1 MPATDVTNPLG
12 VVEAAKRTLNKNV
25 LEVAEVLAE
34 MNDFIN
40 DSPWIESNQQ
50 FSHKHVRRLALPKG
64 TYRRFNRGVPTEAS
78 QTVDIVE
85 DIGMLSTYSDLDKD
99 LVEGNNNPK
108 QFRWQED
115 KGFLEGLN
123 QTFAD
128 TFVYGNRATDPEK
141 INGVMTRYNSLSNGN
156 VWTAGGDG
164 SDLTSILIMQ
174 WGLDKVFFVYPRGSA
189 TVGIKVLDKGQ
200 VTLEDENGDKFE
212 GYRTFFESKHGLV
225 IRDERCVQRIC
236 NIETSGDTNI
246 FDPKILVRAINHMP
260 MKAKGAVIYVN
271 ETMKSQMD
279 NDAMD
284 KTNVYYTSRE
294 VYGQSVT
301 FFRGIPVHRCDA
313 ILDTEDEVT

>member
-1 MPATDVTNPLG
+1 MPATDVTKPVG

-34 MNDFIN
+34 INDFVN
-40 DSPWIESNQQ
+40 DSFWTESNQQ
-50 FSHKHVRRLALPKG
+50 FSHKHVRRLALPQG
-64 TYRRFNRGVPTEAS
+64 TYRRFNKGVPTEAS

-85 DIGMLSTYSDLDKD
+85 DIGMLSTYSELDKD

-108 QFRWQED
+108 LFRWQED
-115 KGFLEGLN
+115 KGFLEGLA

-128 TFVYGNRATDPEK
+128 TFIYGNRATDPEK
-141 INGVMTRYNSLSNGN
+141 INGLATRYNAVGGN
-156 VWTAGGDG
+156 VWSAGGSGD
-164 SDLTSILIMQ
+164 DLTSIWIVQ

-189 TVGIKVLDKGQ
+189 TVGIRVVDKGQ
-200 VTLEDENGDKFE
+200 VTLEDDDGNKFE

-225 IRDERCVQRIC
+225 IRDERSVQRIC
-236 NIETSGDTNI
+236 NIETSGETNI

-271 ETMKSQMD
+271 ETIGSQMD
-279 NDAMD
+279 NNAMD

-294 VYGQSVT
+294 VYGQPVT

-313 ILDTEDEVT
+313 ILDTESALS